1 MRAAG
6 ALDRGTGDYYG
17 QGMERYRQCARRII
31 ELTECQGFSAAE
43 DYIEAMALADH
54 QRDALWLLAWAHAPR
69 SEQLI
74 VASLASV
81 GF

>member
-1 MRAAG
+1 MRAPG
-6 ALDRGTGDYYG
+6 ALDRRTGDYYG
-17 QGMERYRQCARRII
+17 QGMERYRQCAKRII

-43 DYIEAMALADH
+43 DYIEGMALTDR

-74 VASLASV
+74 VASLAAV